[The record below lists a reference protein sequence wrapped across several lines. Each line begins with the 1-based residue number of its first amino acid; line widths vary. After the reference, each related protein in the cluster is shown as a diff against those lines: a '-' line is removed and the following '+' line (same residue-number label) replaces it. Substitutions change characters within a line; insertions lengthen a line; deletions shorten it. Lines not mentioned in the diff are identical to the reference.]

1 MGFHQVIGADVGE
14 ILLETN
20 AAVLGAES
28 NSLGSTL
35 VGMVMDAILDI
46 HVDGA
51 ALLGKGVAV
60 HLDRQVSAL
69 LDM

>member
-46 HVDGA
+46 EGA